1 MRTLRTFR
9 AGPLLVRAIGEG
21 DGPAIVLCHGY
32 GAPGDDLV
40 GLAGAID
47 VGAGVRW
54 FFPEA
59 PGAID
64 LGGGQRGRYWWPID
78 MQRIQLML
86 MSGKPREFATDDVP
100 EGLGAAREALDAC
113 LAGLIASER
122 LDPARAVLGGFSQGA
137 MLSADRAILGANR
150 FAGLALLSGALIAA
164 PEWKAGLVERG
175 PALDVFQSHGLGD
188 PLLPFSVAEQLGKLL
203 EGAGAKREFHSFRG
217 QHEIPR
223 SVATAFG
230 TFAKRVLGT

>member
-1 MRTLRTFR
+1 MRTFR
-9 AGPLLVRAIGEG
+9 AGSLLVRAVGEG

-59 PGAID
+59 PGAVD
-64 LGGGQRGRYWWPID
+64 LGGGQRGRCWWPID

-86 MSGKPREFATDDVP
+86 MSGKPREIATDEVP
-100 EGLGAAREALDAC
+100 EGLAAAREALDGC
-113 LAGLIASER
+113 LAALIANER
-122 LDPARAVLGGFSQGA
+122 LDPSRALLGGFSQGA
-137 MLSADRAILGANR
+137 MLGADRAILGPNR
-150 FAGLALLSGALIAA
+150 FAGLALLSGTLIAA
-164 PEWKAGLVERG
+164 PEWKAGLAADGRG
-175 PALDVFQSHGLGD
+175 PSLDVFQSHGLGD

-203 EGAGAKREFHSFRG
+203 EGAGAKREFHPFRG

-223 SVATAFG
+223 GVATAFG
-230 TFAKRVLGT
+230 AFAKRVLGT